1 MMRRL
6 LLLGSW
12 PVLAAA
18 MLATAHLIIN
28 TTLMLYDDEGY
39 VLLSLR
45 DYLAGGRLYDEIF
58 TQYGPWPFVYHQLV
72 TAVLAEPLTH
82 SLGRWLTAVHWTGC
96 GLLAGATALRL
107 TGRPVA
113 ALATGA
119 AVFSLLW
126 QMNAEPT
133 HPGSL
138 IAVLV
143 AGAVYAMARLP
154 ALTRPDMAA
163 VWLGLTTALLCL
175 TKINVGLLLLAGIGA
190 AALRYTAWPQS
201 WIRPAAIAAL
211 VGLLLVPW
219 GLMGRKLDEP
229 WVLLFALQ
237 FTLGAGL
244 LLWVTPPTEAN
255 RRLPPRLWLVAAAAG
270 LFTVLAVG
278 TLVCLRG
285 TSPAA
290 LLDAV
295 LISPLRHPA
304 NFMFGFSWVPES
316 WVVSV
321 AGALLAAR
329 AGWELRRHGA
339 LQRATQV
346 VVILARL
353 AALGYFF
360 WHLQTWLTIYGVGR
374 FITVCLPLLPL
385 FVIPLRPQTESAGTP
400 ALWLAAF
407 VALPQIL
414 HAFPVAGSQMG
425 WATFAF
431 VPLFAAGLH
440 EVWEV
445 LAPALPRLGRRL
457 GPISWAA
464 LLAATGW
471 QLWLLG
477 HNGWQHHQVSKP
489 LGLAGAEGVR
499 ITGPIRESLRIL
511 TLNASLHAD
520 VLFSRP
526 GMFSYNLWSG
536 VPTPTTRNATH
547 WFWLL
552 DAADQQ
558 RIIDRLEATPRSAII
573 VNHPNDEFVRQ
584 HKIPVVGP
592 LYDYIETHYRT
603 LFQTGYSPH
612 TRDHILSFLVPRE
625 SRAVPFGKIEA
636 LTRDGAES
644 ADGRPMLLR
653 ANLVLDG
660 QPVTVRLARA
670 SCPWRLLHDF
680 TAAGSEIFLEPINAE
695 GTTFGAPMRL
705 AQAGPLRGLYRITIM
720 TESTP
725 SFDRLHDAVLEVLD
739 AQGLVLAEA
748 LY

>member
-119 AVFSLLW
+119 AAFSLLW

-154 ALTRPDMAA
+154 ALTRPDVAA
-163 VWLGLTTALLCL
+163 AWLGITTALLCL

-190 AALRYTAWPQS
+190 AALRYTAWPQR
-201 WIRPAAIAAL
+201 WVRPAGITAVA
-211 VGLLLVPW
+211 GLLLVPW
-219 GLMGRKLDEP
+219 GLMGRKLDEA

-244 LLWVTPPTEAN
+244 LLWVTPPAENN

-270 LFTVLAVG
+270 VLAVLAVG

-304 NFMFGFSWVPES
+304 NFLFGFSWVPES

-321 AGALLAAR
+321 AAALLAAR
-329 AGWELRRHGA
+329 AGWELRRHGT
-339 LQRATQV
+339 LQRATRIT
-346 VVILARL
+346 VILTRL
-353 AALGYFF
+353 VALGFFF

-385 FVIPLRPQTESAGTP
+385 FVVPLRPQTPSEGVP

-407 VALPQIL
+407 AALPQIL

-440 EVWEV
+440 EAWEA
-445 LAPALPRLGRRL
+445 LAAALPRLGRRL

-536 VPTPTTRNATH
+536 VPTPTTHNATH

-552 DAADQQ
+552 DAADQK

-573 VNHPNDEFVRQ
+573 INHPNDEFVRQ
-584 HKIPVVGP
+584 HKIPVAGP
-592 LYDYIETHYRT
+592 LYGYIETRYRT

-612 TRDHILSFLVPRE
+612 TQDSILSFLVPRE

-636 LTRDGAES
+636 LTKDASES
-644 ADGRPMLLR
+644 AGREPMLLR

-660 QPVTVRLARA
+660 RPVTVRLARA

-680 TAAGSEIFLEPINAE
+680 TAASAEIYLEPINAE
-695 GTTFGAPMRL
+695 GVTFGAPLRL
-705 AQAGPLRGLYRITIM
+705 AQAGPLRGLYRLTIM
-720 TESTP
+720 TENVP
-725 SFDRLHDAVLEVLD
+725 HLDRLHDAVLEVLD
-739 AQGLVLAEA
+739 AEGRVLAEA